1 MCDTVDVEKCSTVKE
16 KECAP
21 VKREEC
27 KNILAEVCNQVAIIS
42 FGGAGGS
49 CKNKIHGGVD

>member
-1 MCDTVDVEKCSTVKE
+1 MDVEKCSTVKE

-27 KNILAEVCNQVAIIS
+27 KNIFEEVCNQVARVITS
-42 FGGAGGS
+42 LWRVNLQ
-49 CKNKIHGGVD
+49 K